1 MGDRLARRLAGDG
14 VFHAVQPALVPPGR
28 TVVTCH
34 DLIPACFPADYL
46 AGPGRAAQALAYRR
60 YLRRLPRARLVLA
73 PSAETAADV
82 ARLAGVDPARVR
94 VVPWGV
100 PEPAA
105 PQGEPPAGPY
115 VLYAGAI
122 EPHKNA
128 AVVVEAIARAAPG
141 IGLVMAGPWSAR
153 REQRLRDRAVR
164 AGAAGRV
171 RWLGMLSAGRLAAL
185 RSGAVAVLV
194 PSRKEGF
201 GLPVLEAMSAGVP
214 VLASDT
220 PALREV
226 GGDAA
231 SYLPPDDPGAWADA
245 ISAAAGL
252 SAEERSRRAR
262 AGRERAGSFTWERT
276 AEALLRRLPGC
287 RGVTLAAVDCHMVGQ
302 RAAGDAG
309 NARYATTL
317 VAAMAATAADGDAV
331 ASLVASPEGARQLE
345 RFGRTIG
352 VPAADVPRLARAA
365 PRALADL
372 GADVAVFTYVAPGWC
387 PCPLLL
393 AVHDATFM
401 TNPEWLGA
409 RARAVLRGLV
419 PRSARQARVVLALS
433 ETARADVAQAL
444 RIDPAKVRVVSPH
457 HAPAFTPADGAA
469 ERVRERF
476 GVAGYALAVGD
487 LGPRKNLAALG
498 AAVRSMGR
506 DRPPLVLVGK
516 PGPGGEAI
524 AAESGGRW
532 LGPVGDEDL
541 ADLYRAAAVMAYPS
555 HYEGFGLPVLEAMAC
570 GCPVVASDRGAIP
583 EVAGD
588 AAILV
593 EPTPAAIADGLRRAL
608 DPEVAA
614 RLRTA
619 GPARAARFTQ
629 EAMGRAA
636 WAAVRE
642 AT

>member
-1 MGDRLARRLAGDG
+1 MARR
-14 VFHAVQPALVPPGR
+14 R
-28 TVVTCH
+28 
-34 DLIPACFPADYL
+34 
-46 AGPGRAAQALAYRR
+46 
-60 YLRRLPRARLVLA
+60 
-73 PSAETAADV
+73 
-82 ARLAGVDPARVR
+82 
-94 VVPWGV
+94 
-100 PEPAA
+100 
-105 PQGEPPAGPY
+105 
-115 VLYAGAI
+115 
-122 EPHKNA
+122 
-128 AVVVEAIARAAPG
+128 
-141 IGLVMAGPWSAR
+141 
-153 REQRLRDRAVR
+153 
-164 AGAAGRV
+164 
-171 RWLGMLSAGRLAAL
+171 
-185 RSGAVAVLV
+185 
-194 PSRKEGF
+194 
-201 GLPVLEAMSAGVP
+201 
-214 VLASDT
+214 
-220 PALREV
+220 
-226 GGDAA
+226 
-231 SYLPPDDPGAWADA
+231 YLPPDDPSAWADA
-245 ISAAAGL
+245 ISATAGL
-252 SAEERSRRAR
+252 SADERSQRAR

-276 AEALLRRLPGC
+276 AEALLRAYRDAC
-287 RGVTLAAVDCHMVGQ
+287 GVTLAAVDCHMVGQ

-317 VAAMAATAADGDAV
+317 VAAMAAAAADGDAV
-331 ASLVASPEGARQLE
+331 ASLVASPEGARQLDA
-345 RFGRTIG
+345 FGRTIG

-433 ETARADVAQAL
+433 ETARGDVAQAL
-444 RIDPAKVRVVSPH
+444 RIDPGKVRVVSPH

-476 GVAGYALAVGD
+476 GVAGYVLAVGD

-593 EPTPAAIADGLRRAL
+593 EPTRGGDRRRPAAGARPRGRRAASHGGPGTGGAL
-608 DPEVAA
+608 HPGGHGPRRLGGRAGGDMRIAMVGTRGIPAAYSGFETAVEHLAERFAA
-614 RLRTA
+614 RGHEVTVYCRPHMTERRATHAGARLVHLPTIRSKHLDTLAHTLVSTA
-619 GPARAARFTQ
+619 HLAARERPDVALYFIAGNAPAVPLARLAGVPADPADRRPRLGARQ
-629 EAMGRAA
+629 VVGAGARVPRAGGAPRAGR
-636 WAAVRE
+636 RDRSR
-642 AT
+642 